1 MTRRGSSTPLTH
13 CGFTLSTTAHVAT
26 LARYSQWQNR
36 SQVTAADGLTDE
48 ERRRDRGAFFKS
60 IHGTL
65 SHILFGDQIWLHRFA
80 APPAPQAKTIAQSAT
95 AIPDWAELKV
105 ERDRFDAVIIGWA
118 DKLDPQWLEGD
129 LTWRSAAYNRDFT
142 RPKWL
147 LVTHLFNHQT
157 HHRGQVHAMLTAAGA
172 RPEDTDLCFM
182 PGL

>member
-1 MTRRGSSTPLTH
+1 MITI
-13 CGFTLSTTAHVAT
+13 AHVAT
-26 LARYSQWQNR
+26 FARYNEWQNR
-36 SQVTAADGLTDE
+36 SLYTAADGLPDE

-65 SHILFGDQIWLHRFA
+65 CHILFGDQIWMHRFA
-80 APPAPQAKTIAQSAT
+80 GLPAPKAKSIADSAT
-95 AIPDWAELKV
+95 AIADWAELKA
-105 ERDRFDAVIIGWA
+105 ERVRLDAVIIGWA
-118 DKLDPQWLEGD
+118 DRLDPKWLEGD
-129 LTWRSAAYNRDFT
+129 LTWHSGAYNRDFT

-157 HHRGQVHAMLTAAGA
+157 HHRGQAHALLTAAGG

>member
-1 MTRRGSSTPLTH
+1 MITP
-13 CGFTLSTTAHVAT
+13 AHAKT
-26 LARYSQWQNR
+26 LARYNQWQNR
-36 SQVTAADGLTDE
+36 SLYTAADELTDAARKE
-48 ERRRDRGAFFKS
+48 DRGAFFKS

-80 APPAPQAKTIAQSAT
+80 GTPAPKAKSIAESAT
-95 AIPDWAELKV
+95 AIADWAELKS
-105 ERDRFDAVIIGWA
+105 ERVRFDAVIIAWA
-118 DKLDPQWLEGD
+118 ETLDPKWLEGD

-142 RPKWL
+142 KPKGL